1 MTETAE
7 PRSAPRSRGEP
18 VTTRAYRERDESEV
32 LELLSVSLG
41 PGPAGRR
48 SPEFFR
54 WKHLENPFGPSFLLL
69 AESAGRIVGLRA
81 FMRWRFRVADRSVR
95 AVRAVDTATHPD
107 HRGAGIFSR
116 LTEQALEELR
126 GGTELVFNTP
136 NDMSLPGYLKMG
148 WRTVGR
154 IPVAIR
160 IRRPLPFLRDV
171 RRLRSNAGSPRPA
184 RPAPDVGAE
193 TAAEALADQE
203 LPALLQEAAGATTA
217 RLATPRDAPFLDWRY
232 GSASPLEYRG
242 VREHIGGTLAGIALF
257 RVRERGR
264 LWESTVA
271 DVIVRPGD
279 VGTARRL
286 LRRVAGAAAVDH
298 VACSFPPGSEPAR
311 AARAP
316 GFLRTPG
323 GPTLTAKA
331 VRGDLRPDPY
341 ERRSWALCL
350 GDLEV
355 F

>member
-1 MTETAE
+1 MTGTAD
-7 PRSAPRSRGEP
+7 PMSASRSGGEA
-18 VTTRAYRERDESEV
+18 VITRAYRDRDEAQV
-32 LELLSVSLG
+32 LELLSTSLG

-54 WKHLENPFGPSFLLL
+54 WKHLENPFGPSLLLL

-81 FMRWRFRVADRSVR
+81 FMRWRFRVGDRTVR

-116 LTEQALEELR
+116 LTEQALRDLR
-126 GGTELVFNTP
+126 GDVELVYNTP
-136 NDMSLPGYLKMG
+136 NDKSLPGYLKMG

-160 IRRPLPFLRDV
+160 IRKPLPVLRDA
-171 RRLRSNAGSPRPA
+171 RRTRSSPGSTRPS
-184 RPAPDVGAE
+184 RPAPGVDGEA
-193 TAAEALADQE
+193 AAEALADPG
-203 LPALLQEAAGATTA
+203 LPALLGEAAAASTA
-217 RLATPRDAPFLDWRY
+217 RFATPRDVAFLDWRY
-232 GSASPLEYRG
+232 GSVPLLDYRG
-242 VREHIGGTLAGIALF
+242 VREHVEGVLVGIALF
-257 RVRERGR
+257 RVRQRGR

-279 VGTARRL
+279 VRTARRL

-311 AARAP
+311 AARGP
-316 GFLRTPG
+316 RFLRAPG

-341 ERRSWALCL
+341 ERRSWALSL

>member
-7 PRSAPRSRGEP
+7 PRSAPRSRGEV
-18 VTTRAYRERDESEV
+18 VTTRAFRNADEAEV
-32 LELLSVSLG
+32 LELLSMCLG
-41 PGPAGRR
+41 PGPTGRR

-54 WKHLENPFGPSFLLL
+54 WKHLENPFGASLLLL

-81 FMRWRFRVADRSVR
+81 FMRWRFRVNDRSVR

-116 LTEQALEELR
+116 LTEQALRELQ
-126 GGTELVFNTP
+126 GEAELVFNTP
-136 NDMSLPGYLKMG
+136 NDKSLPGYLRMG
-148 WRTVGR
+148 WRPVGR

-160 IRRPLPFLRDV
+160 IRRPLTVLRDG
-171 RRLRSNAGSPRPA
+171 RRLRSSTGSPRPG
-184 RPAPDVGAE
+184 RPTPGVDGE
-193 TAAEALADQE
+193 TAAEALADPE
-203 LPALLQEAAGATTA
+203 LPALLGKVAAASTA
-217 RLATPRDAPFLDWRY
+217 RFSVPRDAAFLDWRY
-232 GSASPLEYRG
+232 GAAPLLDYRG
-242 VREHIGGTLAGIALF
+242 MREHIEGVLAGIALF
-257 RVRERGR
+257 RVRQRGR

-271 DVIVRPGD
+271 ELIVRPGD
-279 VGTARRL
+279 VRTAGRL

-298 VACSFPPGSEPAR
+298 VACSFPSGSAPAR
-311 AARAP
+311 AARGS
-316 GFLRTPG
+316 GFLRSPG

-331 VRGDLRPDPY
+331 LREDLWPDPY

>member
-1 MTETAE
+1 MTDTVE
-7 PRSAPRSRGEP
+7 PRSAPHSRGEP
-18 VTTRAYRERDESEV
+18 VTTRVYRDRDEAEI
-32 LELLSVSLG
+32 LELLSMSLG
-41 PGPAGRR
+41 PGPVGRR
-48 SPEFFR
+48 APEFFR
-54 WKHLENPFGPSFLLL
+54 WKHLDNPFGPSFLLL

-81 FMRWRFRVADRSVR
+81 FMRWRFRVGDRSVR

-107 HRGAGIFSR
+107 HRGTGIFSR
-116 LTEQALEELR
+116 LTEQALHEVR
-126 GGTELVFNTP
+126 GGAELVFNTP
-136 NDMSLPGYLKMG
+136 NDQSLPGYLKLG

-160 IRRPLPFLRDV
+160 IRRPIPFLRDA
-171 RRLRSNAGSPRPA
+171 RRFRSSAGTPRPA
-184 RPAPDVGAE
+184 RPAPRVDAE
-193 TAAEALADQE
+193 TAAEALADPE
-203 LPALLQEAAGATTA
+203 LPGLLGEAAGASPA
-217 RLATPRDAPFLDWRY
+217 RLATPRDAAFLDWRY
-232 GSASPLEYRG
+232 GSAPLLDYRG
-242 VREHIGGTLAGIALF
+242 VREHIGGMLAGIALF
-257 RVRERGR
+257 RMRQRGR

-279 VGTARRL
+279 VRTARRL

-311 AARAP
+311 GARGP
-316 GFLRTPG
+316 GFLRSPG

-331 VRGDLRPDPY
+331 VRADLRPDPY

>member
-1 MTETAE
+1 MKETAE
-7 PRSAPRSRGEP
+7 PRSAPRSRGEA
-18 VTTRAYRERDESEV
+18 VTTRAYRNADEAEV
-32 LELLSVSLG
+32 LDLLSMSLG

-54 WKHLENPFGPSFLLL
+54 WKHLENPFGQSLLLL

-81 FMRWRFRVADRSVR
+81 FMRWRFRVDGRSVR

-116 LTEQALEELR
+116 LTEGALRELR
-126 GGTELVFNTP
+126 GEAELVFNTP
-136 NDMSLPGYLKMG
+136 NDKSLPGYLKMG
-148 WRTVGR
+148 WRPVGR

-160 IRRPLPFLRDV
+160 IRRPLPVLRGA
-171 RRLRSNAGSPRPA
+171 RRLRSSTGSPSTI
-184 RPAPDVGAE
+184 RPAPGVDGE
-193 TAAEALADQE
+193 TAAEALADPE
-203 LPALLQEAAGATTA
+203 LSALLEEAAAPIA
-217 RLATPRDAPFLDWRY
+217 RFATPRDAAFLDWRY
-232 GSASPLEYRG
+232 GAAPLLDYRG
-242 VREHIGGTLAGIALF
+242 MREHIEGKLAGIALF
-257 RVRERGR
+257 RVRQRGS

-271 DVIVRPGD
+271 DLIVRPGD
-279 VGTARRL
+279 ARTARRL

-298 VACSFPPGSEPAR
+298 VACSFPLGSEPAR
-311 AARAP
+311 AARGR
-316 GFLRTPG
+316 GFLRSPG

-331 VRGDLRPDPY
+331 LRGDLRPDPY

>member
-1 MTETAE
+1 MTETIE
-7 PRSAPRSRGEP
+7 PKSAPRSGGEP
-18 VTTRAYRERDESEV
+18 VTTRAYRDGDEAEV
-32 LELLSVSLG
+32 LRLLSTSLG

-48 SPEFFR
+48 APEFFR

-69 AESAGRIVGLRA
+69 SESAGRIVGLRA
-81 FMRWRFRVADRSVR
+81 FMRWRFRVGHRSVR

-107 HRGAGIFSR
+107 HRGTGIFSR
-116 LTEQALEELR
+116 LTDQALQEVR
-126 GGTELVFNTP
+126 GGAELVFNTP
-136 NDMSLPGYLKMG
+136 NDRSLPGYLKLG

-160 IRRPLPFLRDV
+160 IRRPLPVLRDA
-171 RRLRSNAGSPRPA
+171 RRLRSGEGTPRPGRA
-184 RPAPDVGAE
+184 APRIDAE
-193 TAAEALADQE
+193 TAAEALADPE
-203 LPALLQEAAGATTA
+203 LPALLAEAAGASPA
-217 RLATPRDAPFLDWRY
+217 RLATPKDAAFLDWRY
-232 GSASPLEYRG
+232 GSAPLLEYRAM
-242 VREHIGGTLAGIALF
+242 REHIGDMLAGIALF
-257 RVRERGR
+257 RMRRRGR
-264 LWESTVA
+264 LWESTIA

-279 VGTARRL
+279 ERTARRL

-311 AARAP
+311 AALGA
-316 GFLRTPG
+316 GFLRSPG

-331 VRGDLRPDPY
+331 VRADLRPDPY